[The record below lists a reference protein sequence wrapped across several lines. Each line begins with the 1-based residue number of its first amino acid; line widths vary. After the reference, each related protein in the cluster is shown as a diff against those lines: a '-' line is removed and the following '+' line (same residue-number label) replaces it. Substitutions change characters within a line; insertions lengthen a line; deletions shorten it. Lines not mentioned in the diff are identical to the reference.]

1 MSNPKL
7 VGQPPLATPD
17 DVQRLLGDLEASV
30 VSEILALTPTVAE
43 VEKAALWAEG
53 EGETLTE
60 RHQPR
65 GTIDAILNLI
75 TVDEDDERRK
85 Q

>member
-7 VGQPPLATPD
+7 DGQSPPATPG
-17 DVQRLLGDLEASV
+17 DVQRLLGNLEGSM
-30 VSEILALTPTVAE
+30 VSAILALTPTIAE
-43 VEKAALWAEG
+43 VEEAALWAEG

-65 GTIDAILNLI
+65 RTIEAILDLI
-75 TVDEDDERRK
+75 TADEDDERRK

>member
-7 VGQPPLATPD
+7 DGQSPLATPG

-30 VSEILALTPTVAE
+30 VSGILALTPTIAD
-43 VEKAALWAEG
+43 VEETALWAEG

-60 RHQPR
+60 RRQPR
-65 GTIDAILNLI
+65 RTIEAILDLI
-75 TVDEDDERRK
+75 TVDEDEERRE

>member
-7 VGQPPLATPD
+7 DGQSPLATPGD
-17 DVQRLLGDLEASV
+17 IQRLLGNLEASA
-30 VSEILALTPTVAE
+30 VSAILALTPTIAE
-43 VEKAALWAEG
+43 VEEAALWAEG

-65 GTIDAILNLI
+65 RTIG
-75 TVDEDDERRK
+75 RHSRSHHS
-85 Q
+85 